1 MTQNPT
7 YVELEQKIKE
17 LSSQIS
23 ESRKSEKALRESK
36 EQLLL
41 HLAITSNMAEGIS
54 LVDLKSAKILFTN
67 PRFEQMFGYGPG
79 EMLGQNIFTVNAPT
93 DKTPEETAIEIM
105 NELNNTGEWHG
116 EVNNIKK
123 DGTIFWSYAN
133 VFVFDRH
140 QHGKVGVSVQSDIN
154 DRKLTDKALSDSEAQ
169 KSAILDASIDS
180 IRLVDNEM
188 RIIWANKI
196 TETQLGKDRKN
207 MIGNYCYKAL
217 TGKNAPCPNCAI
229 EKSRKSG
236 DIEFSVVC
244 EENVYE
250 TEGKSYWSDYSVPIK
265 GESDEIENFIHVS
278 RNITEQKRRE
288 TEFKKR
294 EERFKKII
302 NGSIDGFAITNM
314 DGRIIEVNKAYCQLL
329 GYTRN
334 EILNMSFMDLE
345 ADMTKEELNNIT
357 LKTIDTGGSRFETK
371 NKKKNGNI
379 IDVEVSASFTPENNG
394 TFLVFIRNIT
404 DRKQSEKDLI
414 NLNKK
419 LDSKVKKRTNEL
431 KRLNDHLILSED
443 SERKNLASELH
454 DSVAQ
459 SLAMAISKIKT
470 IKEVDS
476 GYGIESL
483 SNVQKNIENAI
494 NEVRILIHQLHPT
507 ILEDFN
513 IDTVIGCLIEALNEK
528 KQIKINY
535 INNLVESVTLIET
548 TKMTI
553 YRAINE
559 LLNNIL
565 KHSGS
570 SVAEIELSKI
580 KNSIQI
586 RVEDKGRGF
595 EFKTYHQ
602 KNYCGFGLYSL
613 SERIENMGG
622 KLIINSSLGKGTK
635 VILSIPITHYS
646 IFNSK

>member
-1 MTQNPT
+1 MTQKPT

-23 ESRKSEKALRESK
+23 ESRKSEKALRETK
-36 EQLLL
+36 GQLRL

-54 LVDLKSAKILFTN
+54 FVDLNSAKILFTN

-79 EMLGQNIFTVNAPT
+79 EMLGQNIFTINAPT
-93 DKTPEETAIEIM
+93 DKTPEEITIEIM

-116 EVNNIKK
+116 EVYNIKK

-133 VFVFDRH
+133 VFVFDHH
-140 QHGKVGVSVQSDIN
+140 QHGKVGVSVQNDIN
-154 DRKLTDKALSDSEAQ
+154 DRKLTEKSLSDSEAQ

-196 TETQLGKDRKN
+196 TEAQLEKDRKN
-207 MIGNYCYKAL
+207 MVGNYCYKAL
-217 TGKNAPCPNCAI
+217 TGRNAPCPNCAI

-236 DIEFSVVC
+236 NVEFSITC
-244 EENVYE
+244 EENVYGI
-250 TEGKSYWSDYSVPIK
+250 EGKSYWSDYSVPIK
-265 GESDEIENFIHVS
+265 NEFGEIENYIQVS
-278 RNITEQKRRE
+278 RNITEQKKWE
-288 TEFKKR
+288 TESKKR

-314 DGRIIEVNKAYCQLL
+314 DGKIIEVNKAYCQLL

-334 EILNMSFMDLE
+334 EILNMSLMDLE
-345 ADMTKEELNNIT
+345 AAMTNEELSNKT
-357 LKTIDTGGSRFETK
+357 LEVIETSGGRFETK

-379 IDVEVSASFTPENNG
+379 IDVDVSVSFTLENNG
-394 TFLVFIRNIT
+394 TFLVFIRDIT

-443 SERKNLASELH
+443 RERKSVASDLH

-459 SLAMAISKIKT
+459 SLAMAISQIKT

-476 GYGIESL
+476 EYGIETL

-494 NEVRILIHQLHPT
+494 KEVRILIHQLHPQ
-507 ILEDFN
+507 ILDDFS
-513 IDTVIGCLIEALNEK
+513 IDIVIGYLIETFNEK
-528 KQIKINY
+528 KQMRINY
-535 INNLVESVTLIET
+535 INNLTEPVNLIQT
-548 TKMTI
+548 TKVTI

-559 LLNNIL
+559 LIYNTV
-565 KHSGS
+565 KHSDS

-580 KNSIQI
+580 NNSIHI
-586 RVEDKGRGF
+586 RVEDKGKGF
-595 EFKTYHQ
+595 EFDTYRQ
-602 KNYCGFGLYSL
+602 KNNCSFGLYSL
-613 SERIENMGG
+613 SERLKNMGG
-622 KLIINSSLGKGTK
+622 ELIINSSLGKGTK
-635 VILSIPITHYS
+635 VIL
-646 IFNSK
+646 IFPVNVK